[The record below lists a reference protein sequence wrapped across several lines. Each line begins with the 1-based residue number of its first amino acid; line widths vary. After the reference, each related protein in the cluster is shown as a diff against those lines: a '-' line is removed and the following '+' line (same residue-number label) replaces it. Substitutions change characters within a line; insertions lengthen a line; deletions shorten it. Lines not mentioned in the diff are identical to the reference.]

1 MSEMALDEMS
11 VLSAI
16 YCEKDEFELLEKS
29 AEKGLVFRIQMKVEA
44 ATSERTLLSL
54 LFQLPTEYPHCVPKI
69 SVSSEQLSRKQC
81 QHIKQSLLEKASAL
95 EPDPM
100 VHELLLWLQQNF
112 TELTLNDQSLVEV
125 QDEGGE
131 EEMWIALFLIDHMR
145 SKTKYIKAIEKWS
158 LDLGL
163 TGRLFLGKLIL
174 VLLQGA
180 RRSIK
185 EYIHLQR
192 TVKVDVDS
200 SGKRCKEKMMR
211 ILCETQVSDL
221 KRISSFEIKAF
232 LSPEE
237 LKREFEQVGLLKLY
251 QEFVPTLP

>member
-1 MSEMALDEMS
+1 MSELALDEMS

-29 AEKGLVFRIQMKVEA
+29 EKGFVFCIQMELEA

-54 LFQLPTEYPHCVPKI
+54 LFQLPTEYPHCVPEI

-95 EPDPM
+95 EPEPM
-100 VHELLLWLQQNF
+100 VYELLLWLQQNF
-112 TELTLNDQSLVEV
+112 TELTLNDQSQVKEVEE
-125 QDEGGE
+125 EGGE
-131 EEMWIALFLIDHMR
+131 EETWIALFLIDHMR
-145 SKTKYIKAIEKWS
+145 SKTKYIKTIEKWS
-158 LDLGL
+158 SELGL
-163 TGRLFLGKLIL
+163 TGRLFWGKLIL

-211 ILCETQVSDL
+211 VLCETQVSDL
-221 KRISSFEIKAF
+221 KRLRISSAF
-232 LSPEE
+232 L
-237 LKREFEQVGLLKLY
+237 Y
-251 QEFVPTLP
+251 EFVS

>member
-1 MSEMALDEMS
+1 MSELALDEMS

-16 YCEKDEFELLEKS
+16 YCEKDEFELLEES
-29 AEKGLVFRIQMKVEA
+29 AEKGLVFRIQMEVEE

-54 LFQLPTEYPHCVPKI
+54 LFQLPTEYPHCVPEI
-69 SVSSEQLSRKQC
+69 CVSSEQLSRKQC

-95 EPDPM
+95 EPEPM

-112 TELTLNDQSLVEV
+112 TELTSNEQSQVKEV
-125 QDEGGE
+125 QEGGE
-131 EEMWIALFLIDHMR
+131 EETWIALFLIDHMR
-145 SKTKYIKAIEKWS
+145 SKTKYIKTIEKWS
-158 LDLGL
+158 SELGL

-211 ILCETQVSDL
+211 VLCETQVSDP
-221 KRISSFEIKAF
+221 KRISSFEVKEF
-232 LSPEE
+232 LSLEE
-237 LKREFEQVGLLKLY
+237 LKREFEQVGLLELY
-251 QEFVPTLP
+251 QEFVPTLL

>member
-1 MSEMALDEMS
+1 MSELALDEMS

-29 AEKGLVFRIQMKVEA
+29 AEKGLVFRIQMEVEA

-69 SVSSEQLSRKQC
+69 SVSSKQLSRKQC

-125 QDEGGE
+125 QE
-131 EEMWIALFLIDHMR
+131 E
-145 SKTKYIKAIEKWS
+145 
-158 LDLGL
+158 
-163 TGRLFLGKLIL
+163 
-174 VLLQGA
+174 
-180 RRSIK
+180 

-211 ILCETQVSDL
+211 VLCETQVSDL
-221 KRISSFEIKAF
+221 KRISSFEIKEF
-232 LSPEE
+232 LSLEE
-237 LKREFEQVGLLKLY
+237 LQREFEQVGLLKLY
-251 QEFVPTLP
+251 QEFVATLP

>member
-1 MSEMALDEMS
+1 ME
-11 VLSAI
+11 
-16 YCEKDEFELLEKS
+16 
-29 AEKGLVFRIQMKVEA
+29 VEE

-54 LFQLPTEYPHCVPKI
+54 LFQLPTEYPHCVPEI
-69 SVSSEQLSRKQC
+69 CVSSEQLSRKQC

-95 EPDPM
+95 EPEPM

-112 TELTLNDQSLVEV
+112 TELTSNEQSQVKEV
-125 QDEGGE
+125 QEGGE
-131 EEMWIALFLIDHMR
+131 EETWIALFLIDHMR
-145 SKTKYIKAIEKWS
+145 SKTKYIKTIEKWS
-158 LDLGL
+158 SELGL

-211 ILCETQVSDL
+211 VLCETQVSDP
-221 KRISSFEIKAF
+221 KRISSFEVKEF
-232 LSPEE
+232 LSLEE
-237 LKREFEQVGLLKLY
+237 LKREFEQVGLLELY
-251 QEFVPTLP
+251 QEFVPTLL